1 MTNSMKIMKN
11 INNNNN
17 ISKKYP
23 TSVSGTKVKLILCY
37 GFKIA
42 DYVYCI
48 HLRFKLFKTIEQLF
62 AVVKNE
68 VLHIYFSGA

>member
-1 MTNSMKIMKN
+1 M
-11 INNNNN
+11 
-17 ISKKYP
+17 
-23 TSVSGTKVKLILCY
+23 LCY

-42 DYVYCI
+42 DNVYRI

-68 VLHIYFSGA
+68 VLHIYFSGAEECRKVLQASFIHIT